1 MLKALEPGTGSIETE
16 GLGIA
21 WLDWGG
27 DGDPLVLLH
36 PNGFCAGIYHP
47 LALRLRDAHRVLGID
62 LRGHGASQLVTDPA
76 LLGNDAM
83 ARDVLAVLDHRGH
96 GEVVRAPQGQ
106 AGRAVRDHDRRV
118 VEAAGARRARS
129 GGAVRLRPVG
139 LRRPG

>member
-83 ARDVLAVLDHRGH
+83 ARDVLAVLDHLGVDRFDLLGVSL
-96 GEVVRAPQGQ
+96 GGGVGIVVAAD
-106 AGRAVRDHDRRV
+106 AGDRP
-118 VEAAGARRARS
+118 AARRARS